1 MITFVIPTLN
11 EADSLARL
19 LDQCGDNPI
28 VVADG
33 GSNDDT
39 VDTALRSSAVVALGT
54 TGRGTQLRRGVDW
67 AFNTHNAEWLL
78 VVHADCMLPDDWEG
92 MVSDHIAAYPE
103 KAAYFTFGAN
113 ASGWQPRFME
123 FVVRLRDIWPRLPY
137 GDQGLLISR
146 AMYEAVGGYPDQPLF
161 EDVEIIR
168 AIKRQHGK
176 SALRRLDGRIMTDV
190 SCYQRYGYAR
200 RTWRNLMIIRDYN
213 KGTPIQKLRLRYSDK
228 PSGGPN
234 L

>member
-11 EADSLARL
+11 AADSLARL

-33 GSNDDT
+33 GSDDDT
-39 VDTALRSSAVVALGT
+39 LDIALRYGAVVALGT
-54 TGRGTQLRRGVDW
+54 AGRGTQLRRGVDW
-67 AFNTHNAEWLL
+67 AFNTHNAAWVLI
-78 VVHADCMLPDDWEG
+78 VHADCTLPDGWQD
-92 MVSDHIAAYPE
+92 MVSDHITAHAD
-103 KAAYFTFGAN
+103 KAAYFTFGAD

-161 EDVEIIR
+161 EDIEIIR
-168 AIKRQHGK
+168 AIKRQYGK
-176 SALRRLDGRIMTDV
+176 SALRRLGGRIMTDV
-190 SCYQRYGYAR
+190 SCYQRDGYAA

-213 KGTPIQKLRLRYSDK
+213 KGMPIADLVERYCDK
-228 PSGGPN
+228 NDAGPRS
-234 L
+234 